1 MNGHSSRRRGAA
13 KRRPTTPTSQTAG
26 AGRRPNG
33 GAGASSGE
41 QPAEAGGKR
50 ERILDAAVRVFA
62 EQGFYH
68 AKVAQIAQL
77 AGVAD
82 GTIYLYFKSK
92 DDLLISLFEDRM
104 TEVNA
109 KLREALAA
117 ARDAVDRLRRIVR
130 LHLALVEQNLPMA
143 EVISVELR
151 QSSKFVKEYANPKF
165 VEFLRLIA
173 GAISDGQQS
182 GELRR
187 DVDPQLI
194 ARSLF
199 GALDEIALSW
209 LMKKEKFDL
218 QRAAADLEKLFVD
231 GLVLKTTHTHQRP
244 REGREGELT

>member
-1 MNGHSSRRRGAA
+1 VAKKRPAPAARR
-13 KRRPTTPTSQTAG
+13 TAG
-26 AGRRPNG
+26 G
-33 GAGASSGE
+33 GGGGGE
-41 QPAEAGGKR
+41 APAEAGGKR

-109 KLREALAA
+109 QLREALDS
-117 ARDAVDRLRRIVR
+117 ARGAVERLKRVIRM
-130 LHLALVEQNLPMA
+130 HLALVEQNLPMA

-173 GAISDGQQS
+173 GAIADGQEH

-218 QRAAADLEKLFVD
+218 QRAAADLERLFVD
-231 GLVLKTTHTHQRP
+231 GLALKSASAVHTHQRQ
-244 REGREGELT
+244 GEMP